1 MCWPERVLNGCVLF
15 FLKAN
20 RACSKLISMFFLQDN
35 SCFLGGRAKDC
46 EKGFED
52 SKDKGKASLKELK
65 CVDDK
70 AIVI

>member
-1 MCWPERVLNGCVLF
+1 
-15 FLKAN
+15 
-20 RACSKLISMFFLQDN
+20 MFFLQDN